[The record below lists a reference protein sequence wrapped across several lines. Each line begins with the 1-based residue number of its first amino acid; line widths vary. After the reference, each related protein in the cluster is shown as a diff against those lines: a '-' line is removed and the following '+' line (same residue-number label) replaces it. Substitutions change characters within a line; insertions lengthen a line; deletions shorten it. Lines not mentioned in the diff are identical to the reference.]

1 MAACHIRSTSLPSR
15 SHPLNV
21 SVEDQLDRLRSSQTT
36 STSVYH
42 KLSGLKVLYECVE
55 DFLQLPLTQQT
66 LSNEQQKEMGE
77 EVLSGSLLLLDMCS
91 TTRDVFSSMKECL
104 QELESSLRRRKGGES
119 GFASEVEAYTMSRKQ
134 LDKTIR
140 KCFKNLK
147 SMEKNITSAVDAV
160 SMLREVKEISLEIF
174 QSLLSM
180 VSQTKARSS
189 SQGWSVVSKLFQSK
203 RVSCE
208 AELNEFEKI
217 DAELLVLKSSKDINS
232 VQVQNTLKGL
242 EALESTIQEAEEE
255 LEAVYRKLLK
265 TRDQL
270 PLPFNFVDRETEV
283 KRDANTA
290 TLISSDSL
298 VRHAKMVSLSRVGYV
313 HFSPLSS
320 KDKMAACHIRSTS
333 LPSRSHPLNVSVEDQ
348 LDRLRSSQ
356 PTSTSVYHKLS
367 GLKVL
372 YECVED
378 FLQLPSTQQTLSNE
392 QQKEMGEE
400 VLSGS
405 LLLLDM
411 CSATRDVFSSMK
423 ECLQE
428 LESSLRR
435 RKGGES
441 GFASEVEAYM
451 MSRKQLDKTI
461 RKCLKNLKSMEKNI
475 TSAVDAV
482 SLLTEVKEISLEIFQ
497 SLLSM
502 VSQTKARSSSHGWSV
517 VSKLFQSKRV
527 QCEAELNEFEKID
540 AELLVLKSSK
550 DINSVQVQNT
560 LKGLEALESTIQEAE
575 EELEAVYRKLLK
587 TRVTILNILS
597 H

>member
-1 MAACHIRSTSLPSR
+1 MNCSYDKMAACHIRSTSLPSR

-36 STSVYH
+36 SNSVYH

-55 DFLQLPLTQQT
+55 DFLQLPSTQQT
-66 LSNEQQKEMGE
+66 LSNEQQKERGE

-119 GFASEVEAYTMSRKQ
+119 GFTSEVEAYMMSRKQ

-140 KCFKNLK
+140 KCLKNL
-147 SMEKNITSAVDAV
+147 KNITSAVDAV

-189 SQGWSVVSKLFQSK
+189 SHGWSVVSKLFQSK

-298 VRHAKMVSLSRVGYV
+298 VRHAKMVSLSKVGYV
-313 HFSPLSS
+313 HFSPFSS

-356 PTSTSVYHKLS
+356 TTSTSVYHKLS

-378 FLQLPSTQQTLSNE
+378 FLQLPLTQQTLSNE

-411 CSATRDVFSSMK
+411 CSTTRDVFSSMK
-423 ECLQE
+423 ESLKE

-441 GFASEVEAYM
+441 GFTSEVEACM
-451 MSRKQLDKTI
+451 MSRKKLDKTI

-482 SLLTEVKEISLEIFQ
+482 SLLTEVKETSLEIFQ

-527 QCEAELNEFEKID
+527 SCEAELN
-540 AELLVLKSSK
+540 V
-550 DINSVQVQNT
+550 
-560 LKGLEALESTIQEAE
+560 
-575 EELEAVYRKLLK
+575 
-587 TRVTILNILS
+587 
-597 H
+597 